1 MKRIQLIS
9 LSFLCFTV
17 VFAQRYTGY
26 GRGYDVSNSRG
37 SALINIYFILFAVTV
52 ALIIFLY
59 FVLKDRYGKKEWTYE
74 EFRSKHGPKVQFIRG
89 DTFIEQ
95 LVFSNYPG
103 EGTYVQMSHSCKE
116 FWDLDS
122 IDLEK
127 KHLYIKYENG
137 RYVMYKIKGKK

>member
-1 MKRIQLIS
+1 MKRMQLII
-9 LSFLCFTV
+9 LLVLCSIAI
-17 VFAQRYTGY
+17 FAQRYTGY

-37 SALINIYFILFAVTV
+37 SALINIYFILFVVAV

-59 FVLKDRYGKKEWTYE
+59 FILKGCFGKKEWSYD
-74 EFRSKHGPKVQFIRG
+74 EFRSKHGLKVQFIRG

-95 LVFSNYPG
+95 LVFSNYLG
-103 EGTYVQMSHSCKE
+103 KETYVQMSHSCKE

-127 KHLYIKYENG
+127 KYLYIKYENG